1 VTPISIVVDYK
12 PGMRAGSFSAL
23 MATGDYM
30 YMLKMVPLEQSSVEL
45 RRLRLRNVLAAN
57 WSTLAMQ
64 RYFPNYDRS
73 HLARLLVGVQPVHV
87 AFKLGAGA
95 ADLVRVPLA
104 EYRRGGSVVA
114 GLQAGVKTLT
124 VEVLTL
130 GSRVS
135 SVAARLLGG
144 GSDTAALRG
153 ADGSAND
160 EALQRI
166 SRYAN
171 QPATVNEGVQ
181 QAVEQLRDG
190 VLSGLR
196 AVAVDPINAYQRDGA
211 WAFLSSAVSGVPRLV
226 LRPAMGVSSAIA
238 KVTQGVRNQLEPERK
253 READQKWK
261 AANDDAQLDDFEM

>member
-1 VTPISIVVDYK
+1 
-12 PGMRAGSFSAL
+12 M
-23 MATGDYM
+23 
-30 YMLKMVPLEQSSVEL
+30 
-45 RRLRLRNVLAAN
+45 
-57 WSTLAMQ
+57 
-64 RYFPNYDRS
+64 
-73 HLARLLVGVQPVHV
+73 VGVQPLHV

-114 GLQAGVKTLT
+114 GLQSGVKTLT

-144 GSDTAALRG
+144 GSDTAALRASPG
-153 ADGSAND
+153 GSSD
-160 EALQRI
+160 EQQRI

-171 QPATVNEGVQ
+171 QPATMNEGVQ

-196 AVAVDPINAYQRDGA
+196 AVAA
-211 WAFLSSAVSGVPRLV
+211 
-226 LRPAMGVSSAIA
+226 
-238 KVTQGVRNQLEPERK
+238 
-253 READQKWK
+253 
-261 AANDDAQLDDFEM
+261 